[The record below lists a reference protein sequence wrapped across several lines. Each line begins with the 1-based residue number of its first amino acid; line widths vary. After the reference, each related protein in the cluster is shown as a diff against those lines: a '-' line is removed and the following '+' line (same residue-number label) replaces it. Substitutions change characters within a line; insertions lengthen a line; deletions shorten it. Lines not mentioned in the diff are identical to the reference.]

1 VQIGLAHQ
9 LEVWRVGESRGQ
21 QARALVGDDVT
32 ATVPAGD
39 TARNKP
45 PAFILR
51 SEFDVGGRAPANGAP
66 GLD

>member
-1 VQIGLAHQ
+1 LAKAA
-9 LEVWRVGESRGQ
+9 GQ
-21 QARALVGDDVT
+21 QACALVGDDVT